1 MKNWFANRLQT
12 LAWLTLA
19 ALITGQLGALHWF
32 AELFSHFVPHY
43 AAVFAL
49 AALCLRHR
57 KKTLSRWERGR
68 GEGERCTINNQF
80 IWLISQNSYY
90 FWMILTVA
98 LTVWTLWPPVLNSPE
113 RAATRVIW
121 YNVNLD
127 NSDAAGE
134 SARLIAENADLIALA
149 EIQLR
154 DPGWQPLRQH
164 YPHGCAHEDSSP
176 FALAVFAREPLVA
189 CDIFFPGEYPAI
201 RAVLRDGRVL
211 YAAHPPPPIN
221 ADLAS
226 ARVDY
231 LRTLAD
237 RLAAENSTLLVGDL
251 NSSPYS
257 PHYRALLHDADLR
270 ATTRNILPT
279 WLPLGLNLDH
289 ALVRHGRAHSKALP
303 WHTSDHRPLHI
314 QWSPP

>member
-1 MKNWFANRLQT
+1 MKTYLARRLQT

-19 ALITGQLGALHWF
+19 ALLIGQLGALHWS

-49 AALCLRHR
+49 AALCLHN
-57 KKTLSRWERGR
+57 RWRYL
-68 GEGERCTINNQF
+68 
-80 IWLISQNSYY
+80 WAAWAL
-90 FWMILTVA
+90 A
-98 LTVWTLWPPVLNSPE
+98 LTAWTLWPPVLEPPDS
-113 RAATRVIW
+113 AATRLIW

-127 NSDAAGE
+127 NRDARGE
-134 SARLIAENADLIALA
+134 SARLLAADADILALA

-164 YPHGCAHEDSSP
+164 YPYGCAHEDSSP
-176 FALAVFAREPLVA
+176 FALAVFARAPLAA
-189 CDIFFPGEYPAI
+189 CEVRFIEDYPYI
-201 RAVLRDGRVL
+201 RATLADGRTL

-221 ADLAS
+221 AALAR
-226 ARVDY
+226 ARIAY
-231 LRTLAD
+231 LRHLAD
-237 RLAAENSTLLVGDL
+237 RLATENSALLVGDL

-257 PHYRALLHDADLR
+257 PHYRALLRDADLR

-289 ALVRHGRAHSKALP
+289 ALVRHGQAHSKALP

-314 QWSPP
+314 QWSLP

>member
-57 KKTLSRWERGR
+57 WRYLWATL
-68 GEGERCTINNQF
+68 
-80 IWLISQNSYY
+80 
-90 FWMILTVA
+90 A
-98 LTVWTLWPPVLNSPE
+98 LALSIWTLWPPVLDPAD
-113 RAATRVIW
+113 RASTHVIW

-127 NSDAAGE
+127 NRDARGE
-134 SARLIAENADLIALA
+134 SARLIAENADIVALA

-154 DPGWQPLRQH
+154 DPGWQALRQH

-176 FALAVFAREPLVA
+176 FALAVFAREPLAA
-189 CDIFFPGEYPAI
+189 CEILFPAEYPAI
-201 RAVLRDGRVL
+201 RAALRDGRVL

-221 ADLAS
+221 ADLAR
-226 ARVDY
+226 ARADY
-231 LRTLAD
+231 LRELVG
-237 RLAAENSTLLVGDL
+237 RLATEKSALLLGDL

-257 PHYRALLHDADLR
+257 QHYRELLRR
-270 ATTRNILPT
+270 AGLHTTTRNGLPT

-289 ALVRHGRAHSKALP
+289 ALVRHGQAHSSALP
-303 WHTSDHRPLHI
+303 WHTSDHRPL
-314 QWSPP
+314 QTDWGRP

>member
-1 MKNWFANRLQT
+1 MKTYLARRLQT

-19 ALITGQLGALHWF
+19 AFVIGQLGTLHWF

-49 AALCLRHR
+49 AALCLHN
-57 KKTLSRWERGR
+57 RWRYL
-68 GEGERCTINNQF
+68 
-80 IWLISQNSYY
+80 WAAWAL
-90 FWMILTVA
+90 A
-98 LTVWTLWPPVLNSPE
+98 LTAWTLWPPVLDPPDK
-113 RAATRVIW
+113 AATRLIW

-127 NSDAAGE
+127 NRDARGE
-134 SARLIAENADLIALA
+134 SARLLAADADILALA
-149 EIQLR
+149 EIQLH

-164 YPHGCAHEDSSP
+164 YPHGCVHEENSP
-176 FALAVFAREPLVA
+176 FALAVFARAPLAA
-189 CDIFFPGEYPAI
+189 CEVRFIEDYPYI
-201 RAVLRDGRVL
+201 RATLADGRVL

-257 PHYRALLHDADLR
+257 PHYRALLRDADLR

-289 ALVRHGRAHSKALP
+289 ALVRHGQAHSKALP

-314 QWSPP
+314 QWSLP

>member
-1 MKNWFANRLQT
+1 MKTYLARRLQT

-19 ALITGQLGALHWF
+19 VLLIGQLGALHWT

-49 AALCLRHR
+49 AALCLHN
-57 KKTLSRWERGR
+57 RWRYL
-68 GEGERCTINNQF
+68 
-80 IWLISQNSYY
+80 WAAWAL
-90 FWMILTVA
+90 A
-98 LTVWTLWPPVLNSPE
+98 LTAWTLWPPVLEPPDS
-113 RAATRVIW
+113 AATRLIW

-127 NSDAAGE
+127 NRDARGE
-134 SARLIAENADLIALA
+134 SARLLAADADILALA

-176 FALAVFAREPLVA
+176 FALAVFAREPLAA

-221 ADLAS
+221 ADLAR
-226 ARVDY
+226 AHVDY
-231 LRTLAD
+231 LRILAD
-237 RLAAENSTLLVGDL
+237 RLAAENSALLVGDL

-257 PHYRALLHDADLR
+257 PHYRALLR

-289 ALVRHGRAHSKALP
+289 ALVRHGQAHSKALL

-314 QWSPP
+314 QWSLP